1 MFNSKLI
8 FTLFVFTFFLTITSI
23 IKNQSRILEKQI
35 LGLSINIL
43 SKEKNLSEAEL
54 EFYYLSSPNE
64 IEKKLKNKD
73 LRKFEPIKHSKIFN
87 NVDDLIIDEKKISN
101 LIGKDEKKNQKKIKQ
116 LIKRVFILRIIWRQ
130 IKNLKI

>member
-35 LGLSINIL
+35 LGLSSNIL

-54 EFYYLSSPNE
+54 EFYYLSSPNG
-64 IEKKLKNKD
+64 IEKKIKKKE

-87 NVDDLIIDEKKISN
+87 NVDDLIIFEKKLSNLINKNEKKI
-101 LIGKDEKKNQKKIKQ
+101 KKK
-116 LIKRVFILRIIWRQ
+116 
-130 IKNLKI
+130 

>member
-54 EFYYLSSPNE
+54 EFYYLSSLNE

>member
-64 IEKKLKNKD
+64 IEKKLKLLK
-73 LRKFEPIKHSKIFN
+73 KP
-87 NVDDLIIDEKKISN
+87 LIYFSI
-101 LIGKDEKKNQKKIKQ
+101 
-116 LIKRVFILRIIWRQ
+116 RR
-130 IKNLKI
+130 

>member
-64 IEKKLKNKD
+64 NEKKLKNKD

-101 LIGKDEKKNQKKIKQ
+101 LIGKDEKKIKKK
-116 LIKRVFILRIIWRQ
+116 
-130 IKNLKI
+130 